1 MALLASAAFGRQ
13 PLAQDGARKQL
24 RFMWWGGQDR
34 LRRTLAAFAAF
45 ERRYPGVRATG
56 EASAN
61 GGPFWAKLATQVA
74 GGNAPHVYHKDYS
87 GEAGKGTPRAPPPP
101 PPLIPRLPHH

>member
-1 MALLASAAFGRQ
+1 MGYRISRRCFQGAGMALLASAAFGSHL
-13 PLAQDGARKQL
+13 LAQDGPSKQL

-61 GGPFWAKLATQVA
+61 GGPFLAKLATQVA
-74 GGNAPHVYHKDYS
+74 GRHAPHVYPMGFPVRTEY
-87 GEAGKGTPRAPPPP
+87 G
-101 PPLIPRLPHH
+101 IP

>member
-61 GGPFWAKLATQVA
+61 GGPVWAKLATQMA
-74 GGNAPHVYHKDYS
+74 GGDAPHPSPKEFFL
-87 GEAGKGTPRAPPPP
+87 GGGNRTPGAPPPP
-101 PPLIPRLPHH
+101 APLLP